1 MRFIIVTQ
9 TFPPRIGGMQEVMES
24 LAIKL
29 SYDYKTFV
37 LPNHNIPNN
46 HPILKTNINFIFTNF
61 PKIIKNFVKKLK
73 LKKILLPD
81 DIIICDSWKSF
92 SSLPLSNHKI
102 ILIAHGQEYLSKK
115 KHLKIQKALDRSH
128 KIICSSNY
136 TRQLISKN
144 FNLKNN
150 NLFYVPPTY
159 SIDGKNIAFKN
170 IKDDKKTIN
179 LLSISRLDERKGHI
193 YILKSLHFLLKN
205 KLIKDFNW
213 KICGDGPLKNK
224 LSSEIIKLKLS
235 KKVMMLGKVLNE
247 KKISLLKESDLF
259 LMPSIKIKNSVEGFG
274 IVFVEAAK
282 YGVPSISG
290 IDGGVVDAVLNE
302 KTGWNVNPLDSDYLN
317 LTLTQA
323 INNNN
328 KRYNFGINAQK
339 HFVKNFSGE
348 KVFKKFKSIIL
359 S

>member
-1 MRFIIVTQ
+1 
-9 TFPPRIGGMQEVMES
+9 
-24 LAIKL
+24 
-29 SYDYKTFV
+29 
-37 LPNHNIPNN
+37 
-46 HPILKTNINFIFTNF
+46 
-61 PKIIKNFVKKLK
+61 
-73 LKKILLPD
+73 
-81 DIIICDSWKSF
+81 
-92 SSLPLSNHKI
+92 
-102 ILIAHGQEYLSKK
+102 
-115 KHLKIQKALDRSH
+115 
-128 KIICSSNY
+128 
-136 TRQLISKN
+136 
-144 FNLKNN
+144 
-150 NLFYVPPTY
+150 
-159 SIDGKNIAFKN
+159 
-170 IKDDKKTIN
+170 
-179 LLSISRLDERKGHI
+179 
-193 YILKSLHFLLKN
+193 
-205 KLIKDFNW
+205 
-213 KICGDGPLKNK
+213 
-224 LSSEIIKLKLS
+224 
-235 KKVMMLGKVLNE
+235 MMLGKVLNE

-317 LTLTQA
+317 HTLTQA